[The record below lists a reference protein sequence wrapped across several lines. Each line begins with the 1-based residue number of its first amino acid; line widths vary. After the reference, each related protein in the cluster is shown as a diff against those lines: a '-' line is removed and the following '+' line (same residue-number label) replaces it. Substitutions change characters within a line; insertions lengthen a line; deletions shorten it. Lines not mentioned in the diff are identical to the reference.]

1 LVIEAVTMEAKQAE
15 ARWEKMMLAIE

>member
-1 LVIEAVTMEAKQAE
+1 VIEAVTMEAKQAE